1 MSPTE
6 QSLERMADDITV
18 HVAAYARLI
27 ARNAA
32 EKELHNAHGHLTR
45 AIYSALLEASGLDPV
60 SRVIGE

>member
-1 MSPTE
+1 MPPTE
-6 QSLERMADDITV
+6 KSLERVADDIAV

-45 AIYSALLEASGLDPV
+45 AIHSALLEASGLGPAP
-60 SRVIGE
+60 RIIGE